1 MRNFWSRYI
10 AIALIGGFT
19 VLASCKTEK
28 AATAS
33 TQKQGADKTLTSR
46 ELREFTTL
54 FMDANKAKI
63 LGNYSEAIKLFQES
77 LQIDPGSAASRYEI
91 GRIYAEDGNFPAALG
106 YAKEAYEIESENI
119 WYAQFLGQLYS
130 ETGKMEQSIE
140 VVKNII
146 RNHPNEYSYYFNL
159 GSLLSAQGK
168 YDEALELYNDL
179 EKRIGTTEELSLQR
193 QMIYIDKGDFT
204 SALTEIDKLIENNP
218 EELRLYGMK
227 AEIFQQLGREDE
239 ARQLYEQMLE
249 MQPDNGLVLLS
260 LHDIEKTNGNNNQAN
275 EYLKRAF
282 RSTELSIDVKV
293 NILLTYLSAPDF
305 NKNRDFILS
314 LMREME
320 SAHPNEAKSFAIQG
334 DIYYNLNQLDSARV
348 KFRQAIKLDANRP
361 PIWQQIL
368 TIDSQLNDFESLK
381 SESESALELF
391 PQQPVFYLFNGIA
404 SLQLKDAD
412 TAIEVLTT
420 GKNLVVDNNK
430 LLGQFY
436 ASLGDAYHEQN
447 EHQSSDQA
455 YDMALKY
462 DPSNVIVLNNYAY
475 YLSLRRTN
483 LEKAENMARKANDL
497 SPDVAS
503 FQDTYAWVL
512 YTRENYQNALFWVE
526 ESLKNGGSTDPT
538 VLEHHGDILLKVNRT
553 KDAVKAWEK
562 ALEAG
567 GETKDLDPKIEQFQA
582 AE

>member
-10 AIALIGGFT
+10 AIALIGGFA

-33 TQKQGADKTLTSR
+33 TQKQGAEKELTSR

-63 LGNYSEAIKLFQES
+63 LGNFSEAIKLFQES
-77 LQIDPGSAASRYEI
+77 LQIDPESAASRYEI
-91 GRIYAEDGNFPAALG
+91 ARIYAEDGNFPAALG
-106 YAKEAYEIESENI
+106 YAREAYEIESDNI

-130 ETGKMEQSIE
+130 ETGKIEESIE
-140 VVKNII
+140 VFKSII
-146 RNHPNEYSYYFNL
+146 RDHPNEYGYYFNL

-168 YDEALELYNDL
+168 YEEALELYKGL
-179 EKRIGTTEELSLQR
+179 EKRIGTSEELSLQL

-227 AEIFQQLGREDE
+227 AEIFQQLGREEE
-239 ARQLYEQMLE
+239 ARELYEQMLE

-260 LHDIEKTNGNNNQAN
+260 LHDIEKTNGNDALAN
-275 EYLKRAF
+275 EYLQRAF
-282 RSTELSIDVKV
+282 RSSELSIDVKV

-305 NKNRDFILS
+305 NKNRNFILS

-320 SAHPNEAKSFAIQG
+320 TAHPNEAKSFAVQG

-348 KFRQAIKLDANRP
+348 KFRRAVTLDPNRP

-404 SLQLKDAD
+404 SLQLKDSD

-436 ASLGDAYHEQN
+436 SSLGDGYHEQN
-447 EHQSSDQA
+447 EHESSDQA

-462 DPSNVIVLNNYAY
+462 DPSNAVVLNNYAY
-475 YLSLRRTN
+475 YLSLRKTN

-497 SPDVAS
+497 NPDVAS

-538 VLEHHGDILLKVNRT
+538 VLEHYGDILLKVNRT
-553 KDAVKAWEK
+553 KDAVKAWEQ
-562 ALEAG
+562 AREAG

>member
-1 MRNFWSRYI
+1 MRIFYNRYI
-10 AIALIGGFT
+10 AIALIAGFT
-19 VLASCKTEK
+19 VLVSCKTEK
-28 AATAS
+28 TVTTSA
-33 TQKQGADKTLTSR
+33 QKPGAEKELSSR

-63 LGNYSEAIKLFQES
+63 LGNFSEAIRLFQES
-77 LQIDPGSAASRYEI
+77 LQIDPTSAASRYEI
-91 GRIYAEDGNFPAALG
+91 ARIYAEDGNFPAALG
-106 YAKEAYEIESENI
+106 YAREAYEIDSDNI

-130 ETGKMEQSIE
+130 ETGRMDQSIE
-140 VVKNII
+140 VFKNII
-146 RNHPNEYSYYFNL
+146 RDHPNEYGYYFNL

-168 YDEALELYNDL
+168 YDEALELYDEL
-179 EKRIGTTEELSLQR
+179 EKRVGTSEELSLQR

-227 AEIFQQLGREDE
+227 AEIYQQLGREDE
-239 ARQLYEQMLE
+239 ARELYEQMLE

-260 LHDIEKTNGNNNQAN
+260 LHDIEKKNGNDAVAN

-282 RSTELSIDVKV
+282 GSSELSIDVKV

-314 LMREME
+314 LVRDME
-320 SAHPNEAKSFAIQG
+320 SAHPNEAKAFAVQG

-348 KFRQAIKLDANRP
+348 KFRRAVQLDPNRP

-391 PQQPVFYLFNGIA
+391 PQQPIFYLFNGIA

-436 ASLGDAYHEQN
+436 ASLGDAYHEQK

-475 YLSLRRTN
+475 YLSLRKTN
-483 LEKAENMARKANDL
+483 LEKAETMARKANDL

-512 YTRENYQNALFWVE
+512 YNRENYQNALFWVE
-526 ESLKNGGSTDPT
+526 ESLKNGGNTDPT
-538 VLEHHGDILLKVNRT
+538 VLEHHGDILLKVNRI